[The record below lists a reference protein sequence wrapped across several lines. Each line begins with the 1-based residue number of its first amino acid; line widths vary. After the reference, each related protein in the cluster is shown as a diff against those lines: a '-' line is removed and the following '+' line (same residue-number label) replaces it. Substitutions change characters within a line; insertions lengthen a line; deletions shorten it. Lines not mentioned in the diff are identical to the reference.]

1 MKTNWGAV
9 IAIATITSIAF
20 SVGDFIHNPEKYG
33 DVMRRFDEARFG
45 GCEVIVD

>member
-20 SVGDFIHNPEKYG
+20 SVGDFVRNPEKYG
-33 DVMRRFDEARFG
+33 DIVRRFDEARSG
-45 GCEVIVD
+45 SCEVVVD